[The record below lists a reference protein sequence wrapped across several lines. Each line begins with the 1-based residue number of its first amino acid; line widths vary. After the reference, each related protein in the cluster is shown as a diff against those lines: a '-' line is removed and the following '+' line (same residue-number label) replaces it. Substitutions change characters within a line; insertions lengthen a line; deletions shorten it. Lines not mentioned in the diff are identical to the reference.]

1 MRQFPLFLNLSGRTV
16 ILLGAGEMADAKR
29 RLYERAGAVI
39 TDNAHAPDA
48 ALGIVAHED
57 AELAALDA
65 AKLKARGLLVNV
77 VDRPAL
83 CDFTTPAIVDRDPL
97 TVAIGTAGASAGLA
111 KAVRQRIEAMLP
123 PGTGA
128 LAQGLFDARD
138 AIRARWPDGADR
150 RRAIDMAL
158 SDGGPLDPAT
168 GRGDIDA
175 WLAADEASV
184 ATGLHIFD
192 IGSDDPDDLTLR
204 AARLLGQADRVYHD
218 ADIAEAVLLRARA
231 DAERMAGAPPAEP
244 EDGLTLY
251 LRWMG

>member
-57 AELAALDA
+57 AELAAIDA

-111 KAVRQRIEAMLP
+111 
-123 PGTGA
+123 
-128 LAQGLFDARD
+128 
-138 AIRARWPDGADR
+138 
-150 RRAIDMAL
+150 L
-158 SDGGPLDPAT
+158 SL
-168 GRGDIDA
+168 I
-175 WLAADEASV
+175 
-184 ATGLHIFD
+184 HI
-192 IGSDDPDDLTLR
+192 
-204 AARLLGQADRVYHD
+204 
-218 ADIAEAVLLRARA
+218 
-231 DAERMAGAPPAEP
+231 
-244 EDGLTLY
+244 
-251 LRWMG
+251 